1 MFNFLTDGT
10 SKNTK
15 ETIDFGSGYTQ
26 GTHWYGLVQI
36 VLN

>member
-1 MFNFLTDGT
+1 LTERT
-10 SKNTK
+10 SENTN

-26 GTHWYGLVQI
+26 GTYWYGLVQI